1 MLFRKYCDFDGAH
14 AVFQDWCRQSGEGLG
29 DPPRLSKCYLLPPA
43 VHARWALTQEKE
55 GQTRTTTSTRGE
67 WLSFLQILDKCD
79 HYQLQLCLVDIYMM
93 FCLVFK
99 NACLQFYWLQYW
111 QNSIC
116 KKRIVV
122 NKKNLCEYIIIHHL

>member
-29 DPPRLSKCYLLPPA
+29 DPPRLSKCHLLPPA

-55 GQTRTTTSTRGE
+55 SQTRTTTSTRRE

-79 HYQLQLCLVDIYMM
+79 HYQLQLCLIGMYMM

-116 KKRIVV
+116 KKWIVV
-122 NKKNLCEYIIIHHL
+122 N